1 MNFEDFRKTNE
12 EIKKYAHFDNRVSL
26 KSDTVWKYI
35 TNPNQIKGHDFYPF
49 ITFEKN
55 CSKYS
60 HANNKL
66 KDKKRPLSYSAH
78 IDRCIYQYYAYLIN
92 EKYNI
97 RAKADGINECA
108 VAYRNNL
115 HKNNV
120 DFAYSVFD
128 FIMKNNECY
137 IIVGDFKSFF
147 DSLDHQYLKER
158 LCDLLDCAQLP
169 NDYYAVFKSITKY
182 SYCMLEDILSYFRL
196 KNRRKTLRKLNSKE
210 RIMTI
215 EQFHEFK
222 ARRFAKDGKWHYA
235 VQKNKVKGIPQ
246 GSAISAVLANVYML
260 KFDYDMNNYIN
271 KLKGLYMRYSD
282 DFIAVIPGHNNDI
295 FMHRKY
301 IVDRIIYEIPN
312 LILEGKKTQIFSYSQ
327 GNLTNV
333 SHQFAVGGED
343 LNQMLDYLGFTFD
356 GTTVKIRDKTTTK
369 YYYRMHRKVNTVGRW
384 LYKHKRMETNSL
396 YRLYSDSKS
405 KKEKKQE
412 SIDRIFKFKKF
423 EGNFITYIK
432 RVRKTMGKDIFIDK
446 CESRHMTKI
455 RRRLT
460 KVTKSK

>member
-1 MNFEDFRKTNE
+1 
-12 EIKKYAHFDNRVSL
+12 
-26 KSDTVWKYI
+26 
-35 TNPNQIKGHDFYPF
+35 
-49 ITFEKN
+49 
-55 CSKYS
+55 
-60 HANNKL
+60 
-66 KDKKRPLSYSAH
+66 
-78 IDRCIYQYYAYLIN
+78 
-92 EKYNI
+92 
-97 RAKADGINECA
+97 
-108 VAYRNNL
+108 
-115 HKNNV
+115 
-120 DFAYSVFD
+120 
-128 FIMKNNECY
+128 
-137 IIVGDFKSFF
+137 
-147 DSLDHQYLKER
+147 
-158 LCDLLDCAQLP
+158 
-169 NDYYAVFKSITKY
+169 
-182 SYCMLEDILSYFRL
+182 
-196 KNRRKTLRKLNSKE
+196 
-210 RIMTI
+210 
-215 EQFHEFK
+215 
-222 ARRFAKDGKWHYA
+222 
-235 VQKNKVKGIPQ
+235 
-246 GSAISAVLANVYML
+246 
-260 KFDYDMNNYIN
+260 
-271 KLKGLYMRYSD
+271 MRYSD

-412 SIDRIFKFKKF
+412 SIDRKFKFKKF